1 MKDVEPV
8 RLGQIEADA
17 PFVAVARQI
26 VGAQRVMKRRA
37 PRASFVAVAG
47 TLHFDNVRPEIAKQ
61 LTAKGPGQDTR
72 SVQNANTGQRSLGIG
87 DHANLSFATR
97 LDHVQEVL

>member
-1 MKDVEPV
+1 MKDVKPV

-17 PFVAVARQI
+17 PFVAIARQI
-26 VGAQRVMKRRA
+26 VSAKRLMKRRA
-37 PRASFVAVAG
+37 PCASFVAAAG
-47 TLHFDNVRPEIAKQ
+47 AFHFDDVGPEIAKQ
-61 LTAKGPGQDTR
+61 LAAKGPGQHTR

-97 LDHVQEVL
+97 LD